1 MLEDDRPPDSIDPDS
16 IPGRLTLIE
25 ERLKAMSI
33 ELDSLKAMSI
43 GHDSPTM
50 VCAMDRPMP
59 MPFGLLVSLL
69 KTLKL
74 GVFVFSPMICGGTAT
89 ELDVILAWCW
99 VQPGAGWLS
108 GEQFGDADQVI
119 GARKQRPGFYGR
131 LSSRLID
138 NQFKIRFAPPPVYR
152 RAWLSFGPDGVRAAT
167 SLAQGVSPDPAL

>member
-1 MLEDDRPPDSIDPDS
+1 
-16 IPGRLTLIE
+16 
-25 ERLKAMSI
+25 
-33 ELDSLKAMSI
+33 
-43 GHDSPTM
+43 
-50 VCAMDRPMP
+50 
-59 MPFGLLVSLL
+59 MPFGLMVSLL
-69 KTLKL
+69 KNLEVGGFRIL
-74 GVFVFSPMICGGTAT
+74 ADDLWGYRDGVGCNF
-89 ELDVILAWCW
+89 LAWCW